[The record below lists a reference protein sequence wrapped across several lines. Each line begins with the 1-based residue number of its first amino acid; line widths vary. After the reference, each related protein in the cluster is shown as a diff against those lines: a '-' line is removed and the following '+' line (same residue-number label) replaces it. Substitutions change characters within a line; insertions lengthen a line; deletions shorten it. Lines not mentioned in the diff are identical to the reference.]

1 MTLRDMSTRTQIPVS
16 TLSKVEHNR
25 LTLTFDRLNTIADR
39 LGIHVTDL
47 FSPNPSPSPGPTSIS
62 PSTSIAASTYTALT
76 PCRRSLERLNP
87 LRDPATSLALFA
99 DLTHKRMTPTL
110 IQLRTNTP
118 TPPVPNTGEQLLFIL
133 HGTID
138 VHTRY
143 YTPTRLTAGEAIY
156 LDSEMLLHLTLA
168 SDSPEAQL
176 LSVHTPR
183 PA

>member
-1 MTLRDMSTRTQIPVS
+1 MTLRDMSACTQIPVS

-25 LTLTFDRLNTIADR
+25 LTLSFDRLHAIANR
-39 LGIHVTDL
+39 LGIDVTDL
-47 FSPNPSPSPGPTSIS
+47 FSSQ
-62 PSTSIAASTYTALT
+62 STAPI
-76 PCRRSLERLNP
+76 PCRRSLERLNSV
-87 LRDPATSLALFA
+87 RDPAASLALFA

-110 IQLRTNTP
+110 IHLRTNAT
-118 TPPVPNTGEQLLFIL
+118 TPPVPNTGEQLLLIL
-133 HGTID
+133 HGSVD

-168 SDSPEAQL
+168 PDTPEAQL
-176 LSVHTPR
+176 LSIHTAR

>member
-1 MTLRDMSTRTQIPVS
+1 MSACTQIPVS

-25 LTLTFDRLNTIADR
+25 LTLSFDRLNTIAVR

-47 FSPNPSPSPGPTSIS
+47 FSPEPTSPI
-62 PSTSIAASTYTALT
+62 
-76 PCRRSLERLNP
+76 PCRRSLERLTAV
-87 LRDPATSLALFA
+87 RDPVASLALFA

-110 IQLRTNTP
+110 IHLRTNTT

-176 LSVHTPR
+176 LSIHTPR
-183 PA
+183 PAAKSV

>member
-1 MTLRDMSTRTQIPVS
+1 
-16 TLSKVEHNR
+16 VEHNR
-25 LTLTFDRLNTIADR
+25 LTLSFDRLNTIAGR

-47 FSPNPSPSPGPTSIS
+47 FSAEPEP
-62 PSTSIAASTYTALT
+62 PSTSPI
-76 PCRRSLERLNP
+76 PCRRSLERLSTV
-87 LRDPATSLALFA
+87 RDPAAALALFA

-110 IQLRTNTP
+110 IHLRTNTA
-118 TPPVPNTGEQLLFIL
+118 TPPNTGELLLFVL

-143 YTPTRLTAGEAIY
+143 YTPTRLTAGDALY

-176 LSVHTPR
+176 LSIHTPR

>member
-1 MTLRDMSTRTQIPVS
+1 MTLRDMSACTQIPVS

-25 LTLTFDRLNTIADR
+25 LTLSFDRLNTIAGR

-47 FSPNPSPSPGPTSIS
+47 FSAEPET
-62 PSTSIAASTYTALT
+62 PSTSPI
-76 PCRRSLERLNP
+76 PCRRSLERLSTV
-87 LRDPATSLALFA
+87 RDPAAALALFA

-110 IQLRTNTP
+110 IHLRTNT
-118 TPPVPNTGEQLLFIL
+118 TTLPVPNTGEQLLFIL

-143 YTPTRLTAGEAIY
+143 YTPTRLTAGDALY

-176 LSVHTPR
+176 LSIHTPR
-183 PA
+183 PT